1 VLLLRASGDTNRNKS
16 MRINDQGFTE
26 RLPGSAGRAEEG
38 KQTGGASSISSSSS
52 KPGSVNHYGATDK
65 LQLSNI
71 ASQLQSLGQD
81 SSSRAAHV
89 QEIAKA
95 VHSKTYQVNA
105 AAISHALV
113 SESIDSVSAV

>member
-1 VLLLRASGDTNRNKS
+1 

-38 KQTGGASSISSSSS
+38 KQTGGSSSASSSS
-52 KPGSVNHYGATDK
+52 KLGSSNQYGSSTDK

-81 SSSRAAHV
+81 SSSRAARV
-89 QEIAKA
+89 QAIAKA
-95 VHSKTYQVNA
+95 VNGNTYQVNT

-113 SESIDSVSAV
+113 SESIDSVLSA